1 MEKETRR
8 LLCGGQI
15 LLRIRLAPDE
25 VLQICFSPLKDLEVA
40 SLYEPE
46 PLFSLVPRVA
56 YLPFLFHDV
65 LEHFKKSISR
75 MGQPFELWFDY
86 NNVVPRREE

>member
-1 MEKETRR
+1 M
-8 LLCGGQI
+8 
-15 LLRIRLAPDE
+15 
-25 VLQICFSPLKDLEVA
+25 
-40 SLYEPE
+40 
-46 PLFSLVPRVA
+46 PRVA

-86 NNVVPRREE
+86 NNVVPRREERSREEAL